1 MSERTIPDNKLDD
14 LDQLCQA
21 IASLRHMHHA
31 VINQYRLLQDEENA
45 LKAEVARKYG
55 GPIAS
60 ESVIERKVAD
70 RLALLGNPR
79 KPRSVSGQA
88 MKQRL
93 TFDDKLSLTKAMVDA
108 FAKQGIDRVTLE
120 DINDWLAQPRR
131 KGTED
136 VRDLLKVRGIHIT
149 QARWFEAGTLGDKKA
164 LGLLPPAAYDT
175 KGSGAKSTFD
185 VKKWKLHLDGLSKVR
200 NAARH
205 GVRS

>member
-21 IASLRHMHHA
+21 IASLRHMNHA

-60 ESVIERKVAD
+60 ESVIERKIAD
-70 RLALLGNPR
+70 RLVLLGNPR
-79 KPRSVSGQA
+79 KPRSVSGQV

-93 TFDDKLSLTKAMVDA
+93 TFDDKLLLTKAMVDA
-108 FAKQGIDRVTLE
+108 FAKQGIDRVTLDE
-120 DINDWLAQPRR
+120 INDWLSQPRK
-131 KGTED
+131 KGIED